1 MKNTKNN
8 SASCL
13 LHPHPFFKL
22 YSGLLI
28 CLLVLTAC
36 KPVSDAPLTPAST
49 LQATLTLESAASPT
63 PPTLRQL
70 ADQRKWLV
78 GTAID
83 PSYLTNPQYTT
94 LLEAE
99 FNGLVAENVMKWGR
113 LSTQRGVYDFSKADA
128 LMEYAAQHQ
137 MAVRGHTLVWDLQLP
152 EWLTQSVLSPDEYK
166 AILKEHITTV
176 VGRYAG
182 RIVAWDVVNEPLDER
197 GHLRQNFWFQAIGPE
212 YILLAFQWAHA
223 ADPDAQLFLNESH
236 AEGLNEKSQGVYA
249 LVSGMLEKG
258 VPIDGVG
265 MQMHLRLENPPVTED
280 VAENMQRLAELG
292 LKVHITELDV
302 RLQDAPGSRDE
313 KLAAQGVVF
322 GEMARTCLA
331 AENCEAFFTW
341 GLTDHYSWIPGMTG
355 KEDEP
360 LLFAENW
367 QPKPAYWAVYA
378 ALRDALLAA
387 QP

>member
-1 MKNTKNN
+1 MQYTKNN
-8 SASCL
+8 SKSRKSDTNTLFICFSSL
-13 LHPHPFFKL
+13 LV
-22 YSGLLI
+22 
-28 CLLVLTAC
+28 CLLVLAAC
-36 KPVSDAPLTPAST
+36 KPASNFALTPT
-49 LQATLTLESAASPT
+49 PIRQATITVEPTASQA

-70 ADQRKWLV
+70 ADQQKWLV
-78 GTAID
+78 GTASD
-83 PSYLTNPQYTT
+83 PAYLTNPQYTA
-94 LLEAE
+94 LLDAE
-99 FNGLVAENVMKWGR
+99 FNGLVGENVMKWGR
-113 LSTQRGVYDFSKADA
+113 LSVERGIYDFSKADV
-128 LMEYAAQHQ
+128 LMDYAARHQ

-152 EWLTQSVLSPDEYK
+152 DWLTQSILTRDEYK
-166 AILKEHITTV
+166 VILKEHITTV

-182 RIVAWDVVNEPLDER
+182 RIVAWDVVNEPLDAQ

-223 ADPDAQLFLNESH
+223 ADPEAQLFLNESF

-258 VPIDGVG
+258 VPIHGVG
-265 MQMHLRLENPPVTED
+265 MQMHLRLENPPVPED

-302 RLQDAPGSRDE
+302 RLQDAPGSRDG
-313 KLAAQGVVF
+313 KLVAQGVVF
-322 GEMARTCLA
+322 EDLARTCLA

-355 KEDEP
+355 KDDEP

-378 ALRDALLAA
+378 ALRDAILAA